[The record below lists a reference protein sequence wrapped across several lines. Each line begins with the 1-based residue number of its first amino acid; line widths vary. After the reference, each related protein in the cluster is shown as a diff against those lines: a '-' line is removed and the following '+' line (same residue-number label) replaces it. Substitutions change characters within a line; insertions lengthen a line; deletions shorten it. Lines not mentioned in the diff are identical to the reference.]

1 MRQRLLLQAF
11 ARLWAITAVN
21 LTQEQ
26 ENISETNLTVKGSK
40 YLEEVNMDLE
50 RESETV
56 VPFWN
61 HTRLSEQLKEVVDQM
76 QNRSRQQ
83 AGTSGYFF
91 GNFLLGRQGLVTTRQ
106 NIFWP
111 FFVTNF
117 FMQAGTPTHPPGS
130 TDIASVLAI
139 FGGLLLVLTLWAFI
153 KHFLATSQR

>member
-40 YLEEVNMDLE
+40 SLEEVNMDLE

-83 AGTSGYFF
+83 
-91 GNFLLGRQGLVTTRQ
+91 
-106 NIFWP
+106 
-111 FFVTNF
+111 
-117 FMQAGTPTHPPGS
+117 
-130 TDIASVLAI
+130 
-139 FGGLLLVLTLWAFI
+139 
-153 KHFLATSQR
+153 